1 VSTGDFNQVIK
12 NLDGALK
19 YLYKPKAELLIHGDT
34 NADYCIES
42 N

>member
-1 VSTGDFNQVIK
+1 
-12 NLDGALK
+12 LK

-42 N
+42 NWKNN